1 MWTYH
6 EVNRRN
12 RLRAQVRAVRPD
24 DPARVAQRAGRRP
37 SIAAEMGLPRRRKRL
52 AQELRQGMEL

>member
-1 MWTYH
+1 VRTYH

-24 DPARVAQRAGRRP
+24 DLARVRSAPAQAEHRGGDG
-37 SIAAEMGLPRRRKRL
+37 AAP
-52 AQELRQGMEL
+52 AA